1 MDLIPIDE
9 HIEENNDF
17 TDNPLCK
24 ESVYM
29 TIDFFKRV
37 GYKEPWISYYA
48 MENGGL
54 VGCGAFKGPQK
65 WNCRNCLWN
74 I

>member
-1 MDLIPIDE
+1 
-9 HIEENNDF
+9 
-17 TDNPLCK
+17 
-24 ESVYM
+24 M

-54 VGCGAFKGPQK
+54 VGCGAFKEPQK